1 MGWDSNP
8 RYPCGHAGFQD
19 RCLKPLGHPSNFSVL
34 NGPPTGGSLEKACRS
49 LLLANAGTLATWPVH
64 DWNTAYAVFWAALDD
79 AVAIGHIDE
88 HIALAVE
95 EADYLQFLE
104 EEAAPL
110 VKNTLAVLELG
121 DDLDRPDLAACDTG
135 VARVFSDPQPAL
147 HPSCL
152 RPAEVAG
159 NALDFGIVEAV
170 NDDFVVRSKQPELGA
185 DRARRAALRP
195 AENPPSEEN
204 DDQQDNS
211 SGDYPKSTHAT
222 LTLMLDR
229 RSISRFQVKHSHG
242 FDFDVM

>member
-1 MGWDSNP
+1 MQATPKFRTARVPQSMF
-8 RYPCGHAGFQD
+8 AGNG
-19 RCLKPLGHPSNFSVL
+19 RGLGA
-34 NGPPTGGSLEKACRS
+34 GPI
-49 LLLANAGTLATWPVH
+49 H
-64 DWNTAYAVFWAALDD
+64 DWDAADTVLRAALDHAI
-79 AVAIGHIDE
+79 AVGNVYQ

-110 VKNTLAVLELG
+110 VKDTLAVLELG

-135 VARVFSDPQPAL
+135 IARVFSDPQPAL

-152 RPAEVAG
+152 RPADVAG
-159 NALDFGIVEAV
+159 NALDFGIVKAV

-195 AENPPSEEN
+195 AENPPPEEN

-211 SGDYPKSTHAT
+211 SGDYPKSSHVS

-229 RSISRFQVKHSHG
+229 RSVSRFQVKHSHG

>member
-1 MGWDSNP
+1 
-8 RYPCGHAGFQD
+8 
-19 RCLKPLGHPSNFSVL
+19 
-34 NGPPTGGSLEKACRS
+34 
-49 LLLANAGTLATWPVH
+49 LANAGTLATWPVH

-110 VKNTLAVLELG
+110 VKDTLAVLELG

-135 VARVFSDPQPAL
+135 IARVFSDPQPAL

-152 RPAEVAG
+152 RPADVAG
-159 NALDFGIVEAV
+159 NALDFGIVKAV
-170 NDDFVVRSKQPELGA
+170 NDDFVVRSEQPELGA
-185 DRARRAALRP
+185 DRACRAALRP
-195 AENPPSEEN
+195 AENPPPEEN

-211 SGDYPKSTHAT
+211 SGDYPKSSHVS

-229 RSISRFQVKHSHG
+229 RSVSRFQVKHSHG
-242 FDFDVM
+242 FDFNVM